1 MPSQT
6 GGVCHGP
13 FTLRRVSS
21 SAAERPHFLYHLGLQ
36 PGRALDEGAEKAL
49 DIRDDLL
56 SPAGVVLAGPL
67 LTLADHAGGVA
78 AALTAGKVLATSDLA
93 WRRGPIAHPT
103 RVSAFAVVLRAGR
116 TTVVSEITLV
126 DEHESPVAHAV
137 MTSQML
143 SVDRPRGA
151 YAAPDEPVTTPV
163 APLHEH
169 CGITTSA
176 GSNRTGTAE
185 VVFRDDLRNGIGIL
199 HGGVIATVVEA
210 AVLAA
215 SGDERAVLTD
225 LDLRFL
231 APGRIGPVRAEA
243 TSPTA
248 NVWRTEV
255 RDLGQAGRLI
265 TLATARTGIA

>member
-1 MPSQT
+1 M
-6 GGVCHGP
+6 
-13 FTLRRVSS
+13 SS

-36 PGRALDEGAEKAL
+36 PGHALDEGAEKAL
-49 DIRDDLL
+49 DVRDDLL

-78 AALTAGKVLATSDLA
+78 AALTAGKALATADLA
-93 WRRGPIAHPT
+93 WRRGPIAHQT
-103 RVSAFAVVLRAGR
+103 RVSAFAAVLRAGR

-126 DEHESPVAHAV
+126 DEHESPVGHAV

-143 SVDRPRGA
+143 SVDRPHLG
-151 YAAPDEPVTTPV
+151 YAAPDEQVTTPV

-169 CGITTSA
+169 CGIATSA

-185 VVFRDDLRNGIGIL
+185 VAVRDDLRNGMGIL

-265 TLATARTGIA
+265 TLATARTGVA